1 MADELLE
8 ARERAKAAWTLIQSD
23 LARIKDAV
31 SSEVDL
37 VKQLGPRAV
46 YERYPLPFVGA
57 AAAIGFLAGIRSGR
71 GRAPYVVP
79 AGSVMEKPLRRKLFE
94 TALLALVSQG
104 ASMLARAYEERMETA
119 HPSRREEEVP
129 ASTAA

>member
-23 LARIKDAV
+23 LARIKEAV
-31 SSEVDL
+31 SSEVEQ
-37 VKQLGPRAV
+37 VKRLGPRAV

-57 AAAIGFLAGIRSGR
+57 AAAIGLLAGIRSGQ

-79 AGSVMEKPLRRKLFE
+79 AGAVMEKPLRRKLFE
-94 TALLALVSQG
+94 TALLALVSRG
-104 ASMLARAYEERMETA
+104 ASMVARAYEERLEPA
-119 HPSRREEEVP
+119 LPSKREDVP
-129 ASTAA
+129 AANAA